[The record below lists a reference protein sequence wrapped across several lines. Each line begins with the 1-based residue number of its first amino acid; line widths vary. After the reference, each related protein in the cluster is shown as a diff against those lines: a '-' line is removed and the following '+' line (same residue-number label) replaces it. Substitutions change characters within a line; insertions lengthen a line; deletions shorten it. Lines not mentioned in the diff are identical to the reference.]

1 MKPSFNMLHDGS
13 SYGDY
18 ATIYDRNFAVLHDL
32 IHIMVHVERRT
43 ADMHDREQD

>member
-1 MKPSFNMLHDGS
+1 MCHEGS
-13 SYGDY
+13 SYSEY
-18 ATIYDRNFAVLHDL
+18 ATISDSNFAVQQDL